1 MAHYLGIEVTETHLK
16 GALLRTA
23 YKKLSL
29 MGVYALPRAP
39 GPDGLR
45 DAAAMLKQH
54 VDAALAQER
63 LAQRNVELDGVYAA
77 LPGTEASLRTVSL
90 PRAVYRRGDR
100 ALMAELEG
108 TVPFDIDACTVDAL
122 PLGGGDPVALFAV
135 AARSARV
142 EALVRALTE
151 GGLEPREVGVAPV
164 ALGELSA
171 AIPALG
177 GDDCVAIVHA
187 QDGRAEIAIVAG
199 GMVRYARTVV
209 GLSTPAMRERHLRQ
223 SFAAWQAAGGAAPT
237 LAFLTGDEAAL
248 AATAVAEAC
257 GLDGDRVGGLP
268 QGTLEMGP
276 TASPTALW
284 EAPVAVAL
292 SLRGLG
298 RGKRLDLRKG
308 PLALKGGAQVLRER
322 APHLAAAALAVVAF
336 WGMATWGRYQGLT
349 AERNRLQETLS
360 SVTQEVFGAPITD
373 PEEAMDRARGNR
385 DEVLDPMPAADAY
398 DVLGVLSTRIAE
410 TVRHDVEQLDVQR
423 EHVQL
428 QAIVSTLQDRDRV
441 VEALSQYPCFPGVRP
456 GRVTSSPDNRQKY
469 TLDIEFRCPGN
480 ERPREG
486 AARARE
492 GRSEEGG
499 GSRGGGA

>member
-45 DAAAMLKQH
+45 DAAALLKQH

-171 AIPALG
+171 AIPALA
-177 GDDCVAIVHA
+177 GDDCVAVVHA

-199 GMVRYARTVV
+199 GW
-209 GLSTPAMRERHLRQ
+209 
-223 SFAAWQAAGGAAPT
+223 F
-237 LAFLTGDEAAL
+237 
-248 AATAVAEAC
+248 
-257 GLDGDRVGGLP
+257 
-268 QGTLEMGP
+268 GT
-276 TASPTALW
+276 
-284 EAPVAVAL
+284 
-292 SLRGLG
+292 RG
-298 RGKRLDLRKG
+298 RW
-308 PLALKGGAQVLRER
+308 
-322 APHLAAAALAVVAF
+322 
-336 WGMATWGRYQGLT
+336 WG
-349 AERNRLQETLS
+349 
-360 SVTQEVFGAPITD
+360 
-373 PEEAMDRARGNR
+373 
-385 DEVLDPMPAADAY
+385 
-398 DVLGVLSTRIAE
+398 
-410 TVRHDVEQLDVQR
+410 
-423 EHVQL
+423 
-428 QAIVSTLQDRDRV
+428 
-441 VEALSQYPCFPGVRP
+441 
-456 GRVTSSPDNRQKY
+456 
-469 TLDIEFRCPGN
+469 
-480 ERPREG
+480 
-486 AARARE
+486 
-492 GRSEEGG
+492 
-499 GSRGGGA
+499 